1 MPTLELQRVAG
12 RTFNLWVDGSGP
24 PLVYLHGFEG
34 HPGAA
39 GFLRRLAEGHH
50 VVAPEHPGYGT
61 SDGLEQIHD
70 MLDLVLAYR
79 ELIESRDLGAVD
91 VVGHSL
97 GGMIAGDLAAICP
110 ELVRRLILVNAFGL
124 WLDADPA
131 PDPFGSAEDLL
142 TAAWHDPASAV
153 DCEPAI
159 VAPDPDDPQAP
170 TLLRAR
176 NLATATKFMWPIADR
191 GLRRR
196 LPLIHARTLVVQGVS
211 DRLVPLSY
219 AEEFARLI
227 PDARLTK
234 IQSAGHHPMIERE
247 DEFVSA
253 VERFLAEP

>member
-1 MPTLELQRVAG
+1 MPTLQSHRVVG
-12 RTFNLWVDGSGP
+12 RAFNLWVDGSGP
-24 PLVYLHGFEG
+24 PLVYLHGFQS

-39 GFLRRLAEGHH
+39 GFLRRLAQRHH

-79 ELIESRDLGAVD
+79 ALIESCDLGPVD
-91 VVGHSL
+91 LVGHSL
-97 GGMIAGDLAAICP
+97 GGMVAGDLAAICP
-110 ELVRRLILVNAFGL
+110 EVVRRLVLVNAFGL
-124 WLDADPA
+124 WLDEEPA
-131 PDPFGSAEDLL
+131 PDPFGSAEDVLA
-142 TAAWHDPASAV
+142 AAWHDPTFAV
-153 DCEPAI
+153 DHAPAI
-159 VAPDPDDPQAP
+159 VALDPADPQAP

-196 LPLIHARTLVVQGVS
+196 LPLIHARTLVVHGVS
-211 DRLVPLSY
+211 DRLVPVSY
-219 AEEFARLI
+219 AAEFARLI

-234 IQSAGHHPMIERE
+234 IESAGHHPMIERE